1 MNAPT
6 HWRGIFK
13 HLGPGLIVT
22 ACIVGSGE
30 LIATPKVGAD
40 HAFSLLWFIILGCVI
55 KVFVQVELGRAAV
68 AHGKTTL
75 QLMNEIPGPRLI
87 VSWLVWCWLFMYIG
101 VFFQLSGIVGG
112 VSQVFAEMNLIPS
125 AGGGFMTPDK
135 YLAIGVSVITALIL
149 ASGRYKVVERFSVIM
164 VVFFTFTTV
173 IALYTL
179 QTAPEMEAYRITS
192 ANIME
197 GLQFRLPDDFDTAF
211 AAFGIIG
218 VGATELIYYPYWCLE
233 KGYSKNVGP
242 MEDVPSSQ
250 YDCPRCGAR
259 KSFLG
264 TIYTS
269 GIAWMRKAS
278 LAPKCSECGN
288 ILGNAELRPD
298 SWYLRAQGWLKV
310 MRIDAW
316 ISMVIYTSA
325 TIAFFLLGAAL
336 LYSPKIAAEK
346 VQAIIDER
354 VPSLE
359 QKVRQL
365 GSVKAEESF
374 EVTTNALRVALI
386 FPDDLSDKGKK
397 HHIKINLTNAAA
409 RLKEISNDKMLKSDK
424 SEAAKKFKEDLML
437 VVEEMENASEGVN
450 DKTMI
455 SDLSKMYRP
464 LGKGGLVFF
473 LIGAFVV
480 LFSTLVSATASNA
493 RLLANGLVLY
503 RLKTVESDGAQL
515 RLVRSCSIVIPL
527 LCCLLFII
535 VGKPMSMVLI
545 GGVAQA
551 LMLPFLA
558 GAALYYRYRKID
570 APLQPGNTWT
580 VFLWIAALAMAAVG
594 IYQLITKLAG

>member
-40 HAFSLLWFIILGCVI
+40 HSFSLLWFIVLGCVI

-112 VSQVFAEMNLIPS
+112 VSQVFAEMGLIS
-125 AGGGFMTPDK
+125 GVDGEFMTLDK
-135 YLAIGVSVITALIL
+135 YLAIVVSVITALIL

-164 VVFFTFTTV
+164 VVFFTLSTV
-173 IALYTL
+173 FALYTL

-233 KGYSKNVGP
+233 KGYARNVGTYNP
-242 MEDVPSSQ
+242 TEVW
-250 YDCPRCGAR
+250 YAR
-259 KSFLG
+259 
-264 TIYTS
+264 T
-269 GIAWMRKAS
+269 R
-278 LAPKCSECGN
+278 
-288 ILGNAELRPD
+288 
-298 SWYLRAQGWLKV
+298 GWLKV

-316 ISMVIYTSA
+316 VSMVIYTSA

-346 VQAIIDER
+346 VQAIIDKT

-365 GSVKAEESF
+365 SSVKAGESF

-386 FPDDLSDKGKK
+386 FPDLLSDKEKK
-397 HHIKINLTNAAA
+397 LHIKTNLTNAVAQ
-409 RLKEISNDKMLKSDK
+409 LKEISNDKMLESNE
-424 SEAAKKFKEDLML
+424 SEAANKLRSDLK
-437 VVEEMENASEGVN
+437 VAVEEMENASEGVN
-450 DKTMI
+450 NKTMI
-455 SDLSKMYRP
+455 SDLSNMYRP
-464 LGKGGLVFF
+464 LGKGGLAFF

-503 RLKTVESDGAQL
+503 RLKTVESDEGQL

-570 APLQPGNTWT
+570 PPLQPGNTWT
-580 VFLWIAALAMAAVG
+580 VFLWISALAMAAVG
-594 IYQLITKLAG
+594 IYQLITKLTG